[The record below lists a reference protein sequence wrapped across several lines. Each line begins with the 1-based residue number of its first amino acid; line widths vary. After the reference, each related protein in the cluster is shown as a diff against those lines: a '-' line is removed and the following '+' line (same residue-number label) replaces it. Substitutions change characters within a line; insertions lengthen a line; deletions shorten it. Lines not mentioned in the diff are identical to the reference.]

1 MKLLTLCH
9 HMQPCAE
16 FFKVAFYTAGW
27 FKLHL
32 ERRSWD
38 LEIDW
43 DGIVRLLSLLT
54 QMYYKSTNTDAAHPQ
69 MPFLG
74 ILPRVCVGEEMGT

>member
-1 MKLLTLCH
+1 MLTLRH
-9 HMQPCAE
+9 HIQPCTE

-43 DGIVRLLSLLT
+43 DGT
-54 QMYYKSTNTDAAHPQ
+54 QFTCFT
-69 MPFLG
+69 
-74 ILPRVCVGEEMGT
+74 GTKVLQKYQY